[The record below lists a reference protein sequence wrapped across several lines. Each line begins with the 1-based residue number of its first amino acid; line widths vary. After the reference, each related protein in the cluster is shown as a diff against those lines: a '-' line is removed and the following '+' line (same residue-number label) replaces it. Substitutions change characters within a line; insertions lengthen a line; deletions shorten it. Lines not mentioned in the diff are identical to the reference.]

1 MAAWNA
7 PVVTEAASR
16 SSPVSSS
23 TRVLVVEDD
32 PVARRAITM
41 ILGRLGFVTAEAT
54 TVAEAMHALSAKP
67 DWILLDLM
75 LPDGDGADVLR
86 KVTSASPSTRTC
98 VVSGCCRTRLDEARC
113 LGAHHVLT
121 KPLEV
126 GRLIEVLSA

>member
-16 SSPVSSS
+16 SSISSS

-98 VVSGCCRTRLDEARC
+98 VVSGCCRTRLDEVRRM
-113 LGAHHVLT
+113 GADHVLS
-121 KPLEV
+121 KPVEV